1 MKYILTAAL
10 LSIASSQAFADTS
23 IEGETVSPEMLEAIA
38 QSADS
43 RSAFRTCL
51 TLSSTS
57 YERVTESD
65 NNKLVGKF
73 TVSPEC
79 ARKAQSYSVI
89 SNDSGARFSIMLVDS
104 NSQIVRQSSY
114 AVTAYPASGTY
125 YWFVRNEGYGDGTGR
140 FVSETR
146 HTR

>member
-10 LSIASSQAFADTS
+10 LSIASSQAFADTPT
-23 IEGETVSPEMLEAIA
+23 EGETVSPEMLEAIA

-57 YERVTESD
+57 YERVTDE
-65 NNKLVGKF
+65 KLVGKF

-79 ARKAQSYSVI
+79 ARKVQSYSVV
-89 SNDSGARFSIMLVDS
+89 SNDSGANFRISLVDS
-104 NSQIVRQSSY
+104 NGQVVRASSY
-114 AVTAYPASGTY
+114 AVAAYPASGTY
-125 YWFVRNEGYGDGTGR
+125 FWIVKNLGYGDGTGR